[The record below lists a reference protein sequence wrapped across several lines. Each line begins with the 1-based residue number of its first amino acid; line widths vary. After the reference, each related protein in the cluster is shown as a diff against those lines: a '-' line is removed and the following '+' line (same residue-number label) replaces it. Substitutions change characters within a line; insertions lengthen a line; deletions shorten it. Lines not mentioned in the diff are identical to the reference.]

1 MDYDRRMDQMNW
13 KVEVHGDRVVVM
25 FPLVQDGEDVG
36 YVFDTSP
43 DGARELAEA
52 ISTAA
57 NEARS

>member
-1 MDYDRRMDQMNW
+1 MEQMNW

-57 NEARS
+57 NEAGS